1 MVKHLFWS
9 VKRSLDTLKLKGF
22 LAYLVCLHMIS
33 LLYIL
38 HNLIK
43 GKLTELIIQTF
54 NREGSLYLSF
64 NADTHFPFLNSLKDL
79 YCGYV
84 RTTPTTSTLQRFSL
98 PHINVSLKEDNI
110 IKTKLS
116 FYDPVHNATIIRHEH
131 IFEIKPIF
139 LN

>member
-9 VKRSLDTLKLKGF
+9 VKKSLDTLKLKGF

-64 NADTHFPFLNSLKDL
+64 NEDTHFPFLNSLKDL
-79 YCGYV
+79 YYV
-84 RTTPTTSTLQRFSL
+84 RTTPTTSTLQRFS
-98 PHINVSLKEDNI
+98 
-110 IKTKLS
+110 
-116 FYDPVHNATIIRHEH
+116 
-131 IFEIKPIF
+131 
-139 LN
+139 